1 MSTDENENKTE
12 DNASTP
18 VEDTASKVEVNAAK
32 AVDNTSKAVDSMKS
46 TLSDQFSAFM
56 GLKEKNPKVFY
67 GIITAVVLPI
77 LLIMMMGG
85 DSKNVVSGPSVK
97 DLAIGQ
103 KYVLKAPNTVDPSA
117 TVRLVPVPG
126 TLAAYDD
133 SEEDD
138 RKAVCQHMPIG
149 TPVEVMEFSDFGGNK
164 KMFVKVKVTDGEC
177 KDKDGW
183 VLAIDV
189 Q

>member
-1 MSTDENENKTE
+1 MSEE
-12 DNASTP
+12 DNANKSA
-18 VEDTASKVEVNAAK
+18 DAL
-32 AVDNTSKAVDSMKS
+32 KS
-46 TLSDQFSAFM
+46 TVSNQLAAFM
-56 GLKEKNPKVFY
+56 GLKEKNPKAFY
-67 GIITAVVLPI
+67 GIIAAVVLPI
-77 LLIMMMGG
+77 LILMMGG
-85 DSKNVVSGPSVK
+85 GESKNVVSGPTIK
-97 DLAIGQ
+97 DVAIGQ

-133 SEEDD
+133 TEEED
-138 RKAVCQHMPIG
+138 RKAPCQHMPIG
-149 TPVEVMEFSDFGGNK
+149 TPVEATEFSDFGGNK
-164 KMFVKVKVTDGEC
+164 KMFVKVKILEGEC

>member
-1 MSTDENENKTE
+1 MSDEESLNKTA
-12 DNASTP
+12 DS
-18 VEDTASKVEVNAAK
+18 AK
-32 AVDNTSKAVDSMKS
+32 SAV
-46 TLSDQFSAFM
+46 SDKIAAFM
-56 GLKEKNPKVFY
+56 SLKEKNPKAFY
-67 GIITAVVLPI
+67 GIIITLVLPI
-77 LLIMMMGG
+77 LILMFSGG
-85 DSKNVVSGPSVK
+85 ESNTVSGPTIK

-103 KYVLKAPNTVDPSA
+103 KYVLKSPNTVDPSA
-117 TVRLVPVPG
+117 TIRLVAVPG

-133 SEEDD
+133 SEEED
-138 RKAVCQHMPIG
+138 RKAVCQHMPQS

-164 KMFVKVKVTDGEC
+164 KMFVKVKVLNGEC

>member
-1 MSTDENENKTE
+1 MSNE
-12 DNASTP
+12 DNANKT
-18 VEDTASKVEVNAAK
+18 
-32 AVDNTSKAVDSMKS
+32 VDSFKTTVS
-46 TLSDQFSAFM
+46 NQLAAVM
-56 GLKEKNPKVFY
+56 GLKEKNPKAFY
-67 GIITAVVLPI
+67 GILIIVALSI
-77 LLIMMMGG
+77 LILMMSGG
-85 DSKNVVSGPSVK
+85 DPKTVTGPTIK
-97 DLAIGQ
+97 DLSIGQ
-103 KYVLKAPNTVDPSA
+103 KYILKAPNTVDPSA

-133 SEEDD
+133 SEEAD
-138 RKAVCQHMPIG
+138 RKAVCQHMPQA

-164 KMFVKVKVTDGEC
+164 KMFVKVKVLEGEC

>member
-1 MSTDENENKTE
+1 MSNEENINKSV
-12 DNASTP
+12 AS
-18 VEDTASKVEVNAAK
+18 AK
-32 AVDNTSKAVDSMKS
+32 AIVSNQLT
-46 TLSDQFSAFM
+46 AFM
-56 GLKEKNPKVFY
+56 GLKEKNPKAFY
-67 GIITAVVLPI
+67 GILIAVALPI
-77 LLIMMMGG
+77 LILMMSGG
-85 DSKNVVSGPSVK
+85 GSNSVSGPTIK

-103 KYVLKAPNTVDPSA
+103 KYTLKAPNTVDSSA

-133 SEEDD
+133 SEEED

-149 TPVEVMEFSDFGGNK
+149 TPVEVMEFSDFAGK
-164 KMFVKVKVTDGEC
+164 RKMFVKVKIVEGEC

>member
-1 MSTDENENKTE
+1 MSNE
-12 DNASTP
+12 DNANKS
-18 VEDTASKVEVNAAK
+18 VESAK
-32 AVDNTSKAVDSMKS
+32 ATVSNQIA
-46 TLSDQFSAFM
+46 AFM
-56 GLKEKNPKVFY
+56 SLKERNPKAFY
-67 GIITAVVLPI
+67 GILVAIILPI
-77 LLIMMMGG
+77 LILMMSGG
-85 DSKNVVSGPSVK
+85 ESNSVSGPTIK

-103 KYVLKAPNTVDPSA
+103 KYTLKAPNTVDPSA

-133 SEEDD
+133 SEEED

-149 TPVEVMEFSDFGGNK
+149 TPVEVLEFSDFGGKK
-164 KMFVKVKVTDGEC
+164 KMFVKVKVVEGEC

>member
-1 MSTDENENKTE
+1 MSNE
-12 DNASTP
+12 DNANKT
-18 VEDTASKVEVNAAK
+18 
-32 AVDNTSKAVDSMKS
+32 VDSLK
-46 TLSDQFSAFM
+46 TTVTNQLAAFM
-56 GLKEKNPKVFY
+56 GLKEKNPKAFY
-67 GIITAVVLPI
+67 GILITLALPI
-77 LLIMMMGG
+77 LLIMMSGG
-85 DSKNVVSGPSVK
+85 EPKSVSGPTIK
-97 DLAIGQ
+97 DLSIGQ
-103 KYVLKAPNTVDPSA
+103 KYSLKAPNTVDPSA

-164 KMFVKVKVTDGEC
+164 KMFVKVKVLNGEC